1 MNENERIKAIRQSLN
16 LTLEKFGQQLGVTK
30 VAVYNIEK
38 ANRNVTEQM
47 RKAICREFNVNYN
60 WLVSGEGDM
69 FNQTDETISDSIDR
83 IMAGENEFHKN
94 LFKTLATLDEKE
106 LLSLEKIID
115 KYLAISNE
123 KIGRAHV

>member
-69 FNQTDETISDSIDR
+69 FNQR
-83 IMAGENEFHKN
+83 LH
-94 LFKTLATLDEKE
+94 
-106 LLSLEKIID
+106 
-115 KYLAISNE
+115 
-123 KIGRAHV
+123 

>member
-1 MNENERIKAIRQSLN
+1 MTQGDRVKKVRKSLN
-16 LTLEKFGQQLGVTK
+16 LTLERFGEKLGVK
-30 VAVYNIEK
+30 KSAISQIE
-38 ANRNVTEQM
+38 NGRNSLTDQM
-47 RKAICREFNVNYN
+47 CKAICREFNVSYN
-60 WLVSGEGDM
+60 WLISGEGDM
-69 FNQTDETISDSIDR
+69 FNQKDETISDSIDR

-123 KIGRAHV
+123 TDS

>member
-1 MNENERIKAIRQSLN
+1 MNENEQIKAIRQSLN

-123 KIGRAHV
+123 TDS

>member
-115 KYLAISNE
+115 KYLAIRNE
-123 KIGRAHV
+123 TDS

>member
-1 MNENERIKAIRQSLN
+1 MCIRDRIKAIRQSLN

-94 LFKTLATLDEKE
+94 LFKTLDVYKRQCLHHPTIYSHIQI
-106 LLSLEKIID
+106 LL
-115 KYLAISNE
+115 YLTFLPFFDT
-123 KIGRAHV
+123 

>member
-1 MNENERIKAIRQSLN
+1 MNENERIKTIRQSLN

-123 KIGRAHV
+123 TDS

>member
-106 LLSLEKIID
+106 LLSLEKSID

-123 KIGRAHV
+123 TDS

>member
-1 MNENERIKAIRQSLN
+1 MTQGERVKKARKSLN
-16 LTLEKFGQQLGVTK
+16 LTLEKFGEKLGVK
-30 VAVYNIEK
+30 KNAISQIE
-38 ANRNVTEQM
+38 NGRNSLTDQM
-47 RKAICREFNVNYN
+47 CKSICREFNVNYN

-115 KYLAISNE
+115 KYLAICNE
-123 KIGRAHV
+123 TDS

>member
-1 MNENERIKAIRQSLN
+1 MSQGERVKKARKSLN
-16 LTLEKFGQQLGVTK
+16 LTLEKFGEKLGVK
-30 VAVYNIEK
+30 KNAISQIE
-38 ANRNVTEQM
+38 NGRNSLTDQM
-47 RKAICREFNVNYN
+47 CKSICREFNVNYN

-69 FNQTDETISDSIDR
+69 FNQTDETISNSIDR

-123 KIGRAHV
+123 TDS

>member
-123 KIGRAHV
+123 TGS

>member
-1 MNENERIKAIRQSLN
+1 MTQGERVKKARKSLN
-16 LTLEKFGQQLGVTK
+16 LTLEKFGEKLGVK
-30 VAVYNIEK
+30 KNAISQIE
-38 ANRNVTEQM
+38 NGRNSLTDQM
-47 RKAICREFNVNYN
+47 CKSICREFNVNYN

-94 LFKTLATLDEKE
+94 LFKTLANLDEKE

-115 KYLAISNE
+115 KYLTISNE
-123 KIGRAHV
+123 TDS

>member
-123 KIGRAHV
+123 TDS

>member
-115 KYLAISNE
+115 KYLTISNE
-123 KIGRAHV
+123 TDS

>member
-1 MNENERIKAIRQSLN
+1 MTQGERVKKARKSLN
-16 LTLEKFGQQLGVTK
+16 LTLEKFGEKLGVK
-30 VAVYNIEK
+30 KNAISQIE
-38 ANRNVTEQM
+38 NGRNSLTDQM
-47 RKAICREFNVNYN
+47 CKAICREFNVNYN

-115 KYLAISNE
+115 KYLAICNE
-123 KIGRAHV
+123 TDS

>member
-1 MNENERIKAIRQSLN
+1 MTQGGRVREIRKSLN
-16 LTLEKFGQQLGVTK
+16 LTLDKFGERIGIKKSALSSIENDRSNLTDANTK
-30 VAVYNIEK
+30 S
-38 ANRNVTEQM
+38 
-47 RKAICREFNVNYN
+47 ICREFNVNYY
-60 WLVSGEGDM
+60 WLISGEGDM
-69 FNQTDETISDSIDR
+69 FNQKDETISDSIDR

-123 KIGRAHV
+123 TGS

>member
-1 MNENERIKAIRQSLN
+1 MTQGERVKKARKSLN
-16 LTLEKFGQQLGVTK
+16 LTLEKFGEKLGVK
-30 VAVYNIEK
+30 KNAISQIE
-38 ANRNVTEQM
+38 NGRNSLTDQM
-47 RKAICREFNVNYN
+47 CKSICREFNVNYN

-115 KYLAISNE
+115 KYLTISNE
-123 KIGRAHV
+123 TDS

>member
-30 VAVYNIEK
+30 VAVYNIEE

-123 KIGRAHV
+123 TDS

>member
-69 FNQTDETISDSIDR
+69 FNRTDETISDSIDR

-123 KIGRAHV
+123 TDS

>member
-47 RKAICREFNVNYN
+47 RKAICREFNDNYN

-123 KIGRAHV
+123 TDS

>member
-1 MNENERIKAIRQSLN
+1 
-16 LTLEKFGQQLGVTK
+16 
-30 VAVYNIEK
+30 
-38 ANRNVTEQM
+38 
-47 RKAICREFNVNYN
+47 
-60 WLVSGEGDM
+60 M

-123 KIGRAHV
+123 TDS

>member
-1 MNENERIKAIRQSLN
+1 MTQGERVREIRKSLN
-16 LTLEKFGQQLGVTK
+16 LTLDKFGERIGIKKSALSSIENDKSNLTDANTK
-30 VAVYNIEK
+30 S
-38 ANRNVTEQM
+38 
-47 RKAICREFNVNYN
+47 ICREFNVNYN

-115 KYLAISNE
+115 KYLAICNE
-123 KIGRAHV
+123 TDS

>member
-1 MNENERIKAIRQSLN
+1 MTQGDRVKKVRKSLN
-16 LTLEKFGQQLGVTK
+16 LTLERFGEKLGVK
-30 VAVYNIEK
+30 KSAISQIE
-38 ANRNVTEQM
+38 NGRNSLTDQM
-47 RKAICREFNVNYN
+47 CKAICREFNVNYN
-60 WLVSGEGDM
+60 WLISGEGDM
-69 FNQTDETISDSIDR
+69 FNQKDETISDSIDR

-123 KIGRAHV
+123 TDS

>member
-1 MNENERIKAIRQSLN
+1 MTENERIKTIRQSLN
-16 LTLEKFGQQLGVTK
+16 LTLEKFGEQLGVTK

-38 ANRNVTEQM
+38 AHRNVTEQM

-115 KYLAISNE
+115 KYLAICNE
-123 KIGRAHV
+123 TDS

>member
-1 MNENERIKAIRQSLN
+1 MSQGERVKKARKSLN
-16 LTLEKFGQQLGVTK
+16 LTLEKFGEKLGVK
-30 VAVYNIEK
+30 KNAISQIE
-38 ANRNVTEQM
+38 NGRNSLTDQM
-47 RKAICREFNVNYN
+47 CKSICREFNVNYN

-115 KYLAISNE
+115 KYLAICNE
-123 KIGRAHV
+123 TDS